1 MKHILHKRSNVTE
14 VNSENVAIP
23 KLPEASVLEHGELAI
38 NYADGF
44 ETIAIKNSNDKIVT
58 FTTTDKII
66 KYIDNQLGV
75 ESELEKRIKQI
86 EDQLSNID
94 KALAKI
100 VGERQ

>member
-14 VNSENVAIP
+14 VNSENVTLP
-23 KLPEASVLEHGELAI
+23 KLPEAEALKHGEIAI

-58 FTTTDKII
+58 FTTTDNII
-66 KYIDNQLGV
+66 EYLDNQLGA
-75 ESELEKRIKQI
+75 ESELEKRIKKI
-86 EDQLSNID
+86 EDQLANID

-100 VGERQ
+100 VGEQH